1 MKTNYQKLQKNN
13 LINFSKNLILLLC
26 IIFVLSCCSK
36 KDDEQPKTEIEK
48 LPVATQTGA
57 NTAGCL
63 VDGVAFLPKG
73 FLTTGNL
80 VCNYIDGK
88 DFTLQITERIMQGS
102 SDVIRDI
109 SFGSQNQNLHDNV
122 GITFIL
128 ANNNNDGNSKY
139 GIYSIDAFPPPS
151 PNYFTTTTIING
163 EFKITYHNYNNAI
176 LSGTFWFDAVNSN
189 GVIVKVRE
197 GRFDMHY

>member
-36 KDDEQPKTEIEK
+36 KDDDQPKTELEK
-48 LPVATQTGA
+48 LPAATQTGA

-73 FLTTGNL
+73 FFPTGNL
-80 VCNYIDGK
+80 TCNYIDGK
-88 DFTLQITERIMQGS
+88 DFSLRISEDLNGNIRTVFLS
-102 SDVIRDI
+102 S
-109 SFGSQNQNLHDNV
+109 FNQNLHDNV
-122 GITFIL
+122 GVIFPL
-128 ANNNNDGNSKY
+128 KQYGANSKAGEY
-139 GIYSIDAFPPPS
+139 IINATASPD
-151 PNYFTTTTIING
+151 PNYYSTNSIING
-163 EFKITYHNYNNAI
+163 ELKITNHNFNQAI